1 MTAPQGVRL
10 GDAGPVAVLAG
21 GGALPGMLIEALA
34 ARGVETRVLAFSGFA
49 GDAVRR
55 RADAAVNMVDVRR
68 CLALLAEWRPRCVVM
83 AGPVNR
89 PQPSVVL
96 SAFAAYRNRREIAA
110 LMALG
115 DDGLLGGVV
124 RLLED
129 QGHRVAGIDELA
141 PELLGRS
148 GVLTQRAPDAA
159 NAGAIAIGMDLLR
172 TVSRFDAGQ
181 AAVVGGRRVI
191 ALEGPEGTD
200 AMLRRVR
207 FMRFTRRWRAEN
219 RGVLAKTTK
228 DGQDFRIDL
237 PAIGPGTVRSAA
249 KAGLDGIAYGAGRT
263 LVINEADMVRDA
275 DRRGLFVIGVTPE
288 TLELTEP

>member
-1 MTAPQGVRL
+1 M
-10 GDAGPVAVLAG
+10 LAG
-21 GGALPGMLIEALA
+21 GGALPGALIDCLA
-34 ARGVETRVLAFSGFA
+34 QRGVPVRVLAFRGFVG
-49 GDAVRR
+49 GDVRR
-55 RADAAVNMVDVRR
+55 RADATIDLLDVKRT
-68 CLALLAEWRPRCVVM
+68 LARLAEWRPGCVVM

-89 PQPSVVL
+89 PQPSAVL
-96 SAFAAYRNRREIAA
+96 SALAAYRNRRELAA

-129 QGHRVAGIDELA
+129 HGHRVIGVDTLA
-141 PELLGRS
+141 PELLGQAGLRTA
-148 GVLTQRAPDAA
+148 LAPSEAS
-159 NAGAIAIGMDLLR
+159 AGAIGIGMDLLR

-207 FMRFTRRWRAEN
+207 LMRFTRRWKAEN
-219 RGVLAKTTK
+219 RGVLVKTTK
-228 DGQDFRIDL
+228 EGQDFRIDL
-237 PAIGPGTVRSAA
+237 PAIGPKTIRNAA

-263 LVINEADMVRDA
+263 LVINEAEMLREA
-275 DRRGLFVIGVTPE
+275 DRRGLFVIGLAPDAAAAPAQGSE
-288 TLELTEP
+288 ADHG